1 MRAARILLAIF
12 GLPVFPLPIAAA
24 DRPISSSD
32 GAAVVRE
39 MNLARQ
45 HPALY
50 ANIVEARRGRYRGN
64 LFVLPN
70 GGLLRTKEGVAGLDE
85 AIRFLRHLE
94 PRGALRASAGIST
107 AAAEHVA
114 DQAGGGFGHVGSDR
128 SNPAVRMNRHGQW
141 SVHWGENISY
151 GKSTAREIVT
161 ALIIDDG
168 LRGRKHR
175 ANIFNPTFNY
185 AGAAIGP
192 HARYRTVCSID
203 FAGGYA
209 ERGEVARDLLFARN

>member
-1 MRAARILLAIF
+1 MPSLGVLIALCALLAPAPARA
-12 GLPVFPLPIAAA
+12 GHLAPT
-24 DRPISSSD
+24 SN
-32 GAAVVRE
+32 GAAVIRE
-39 MNLARQ
+39 LNLARQ
-45 HPALY
+45 HPESY
-50 ANIVEARRGRYRGN
+50 ANILEAQRGHYRGK
-64 LFVLPN
+64 LFVLPS
-70 GGLLRTKEGVAGLDE
+70 GALRRTKEGVAGLDE
-85 AIRFLRHLE
+85 AIRFLRHAQ
-94 PRGALRASAGIST
+94 PRTALRASAGISL
-107 AAAEHVA
+107 AAVEHVA
-114 DQAGGGFGHVGSDR
+114 DQAGGGFGHDGSDR
-128 SNPAVRMNRHGQW
+128 SNPAMRMNRYGNW
-141 SVHWGENISY
+141 SVYWGENVSY

-209 ERGEVARDLLFARN
+209 ERTAAASPLLARN